1 MDNETI
7 AKDLVAAYLTKNK
20 LPTPKDVAPIAKR
33 LADFYKATKDKLNPE
48 NEAPIQNFNPRGH
61 RENKNLPRL
70 ILKR

>member
-33 LADFYKATKDKLNPE
+33 LADFYKATKDKLNRI
-48 NEAPIQNFNPRGH
+48 ATSG
-61 RENKNLPRL
+61 LPAAL
-70 ILKR
+70 

>member
-33 LADFYKATKDKLNPE
+33 LTDFYKATKDKLHPE
-48 NEAPIQNFNPRGH
+48 NEAQIQNFNP
-61 RENKNLPRL
+61 PRASG
-70 ILKR
+70 K

>member
-48 NEAPIQNFNPRGH
+48 NGGSTAPNPL
-61 RENKNLPRL
+61 E
-70 ILKR
+70 KRQRRIDLE